1 MAQRGIVCY
10 TVCIRKVG
18 VEEMEHIRQFWR
30 RISIKMKCALLM
42 GTVLAAIW
50 GLVAAVMLQLQLFS
64 RDSGVIMNKYIDIT
78 GFITAFSAENMKLEE
93 FMRPSSA
100 ADARNAYL
108 TAIAETDRKL
118 LEICP
123 DIETDAQSEYALRRS
138 ICNAME
144 YYRGSQAL
152 LLDIE
157 NEDQLI
163 QEYLS
168 LKTQAAYIDGYTRDL
183 LHNRMVQGG
192 EQWNQIAQANVARI
206 RRLAAGMVGIT
217 VSMAL
222 ALLLFMRSV
231 IKPLTDLGAAAD
243 AISAGR
249 YDAPPLEVRSS
260 DELGRT
266 ARSFNQMQME
276 VRRAIDTLEKQA
288 EMEKHLLEKE
298 LEAAQMQRRL
308 QERRFAQLQSQI
320 NPHFLF
326 NSLNTIAA
334 LAQEENAPLSENLIT
349 RLSRFFR
356 YSLESDETFVPLD
369 VEIRLLQDY
378 MELQETRYGER
389 IAMEIVADPALAD
402 VTVPKFILQ
411 PLVEN
416 AILHGLK
423 ERTSGGHIRVRTR
436 RGRHGVTIT
445 VTDNG
450 CGFDTSRPLA
460 GKQHRSVGLDN
471 IRERMELCGG
481 RLDVFSIPGRGTTA
495 RITIG
500 EEACHDQNPGGGR

>member
-1 MAQRGIVCY
+1 
-10 TVCIRKVG
+10 
-18 VEEMEHIRQFWR
+18 MERIQKLWR
-30 RISIKMKCALLM
+30 CISIKVKCALLM
-42 GTVLAAIW
+42 GTLLAAMWFLI
-50 GLVAAVMLQLQLFS
+50 AAVMLQLQLFS
-64 RDSGVIMNKYIDIT
+64 RDSEVIMDTYSDIT
-78 GFITAFSAENMKLEE
+78 SFITAFSAENIRLEE
-93 FMRPSSA
+93 FMRPSA
-100 ADARNAYL
+100 MADARESYL
-108 TAIAETDRKL
+108 TAIQETDRKL
-118 LEICP
+118 LALRP
-123 DIETDAQSEYALRRS
+123 KSGLDSQSECALKRS

-144 YYRGSQAL
+144 YYRISQTFL
-152 LLDIE
+152 LGT
-157 NEDQLI
+157 EDDEQLI
-163 QEYLS
+163 QGYLS

-183 LHNRMVQGG
+183 LHNRMAQGG
-192 EQWNQIAQANVARI
+192 EQWSQIAQANDSSI
-206 RRLAAGMVGIT
+206 RRLAMSMAGMTILMV
-217 VSMAL
+217 L
-222 ALLLFMRSV
+222 FLLLFTRSI

-249 YDAPPLEVRSS
+249 YDAPPLEVRST

-276 VRRAIDTLEKQA
+276 VRRAIDTLAKQA

-369 VEIRLLQDY
+369 LEIRLLRDY

-389 IAMEIVADPALAD
+389 IAMEIAADPALAD

-450 CGFDTSRPLA
+450 CGFDTGRPPA
-460 GKQHRSVGLDN
+460 GKRHRSVGLDN

-481 RLDVFSIPGRGTTA
+481 QLDVFSIPGRGTTA

-500 EEACHDQNPGGGR
+500 EEVRHDQDPSGGR